1 MQRCPG
7 GGAAPAAGHCIL
19 ICNKKPAEPFDWLC
33 GLFPAMGGG
42 KIAVTAKES
51 GGKIVFA
58 GEKMTAA
65 TLCGRTGP
73 HLLAVKEKDKC
84 RKADFIA

>member
-1 MQRCPG
+1 MT
-7 GGAAPAAGHCIL
+7 
-19 ICNKKPAEPFDWLC
+19 
-33 GLFPAMGGG
+33 
-42 KIAVTAKES
+42 VTAKES

-65 TLCGRTGP
+65 SLCGRTAP

-84 RKADFIA
+84 GKADFIAL

>member
-1 MQRCPG
+1 MT
-7 GGAAPAAGHCIL
+7 
-19 ICNKKPAEPFDWLC
+19 
-33 GLFPAMGGG
+33 
-42 KIAVTAKES
+42 VTAKES

-65 TLCGRTGP
+65 SLCGRTAP

-84 RKADFIA
+84 GKADFILFWTVLSVQDFTSFHEPIP